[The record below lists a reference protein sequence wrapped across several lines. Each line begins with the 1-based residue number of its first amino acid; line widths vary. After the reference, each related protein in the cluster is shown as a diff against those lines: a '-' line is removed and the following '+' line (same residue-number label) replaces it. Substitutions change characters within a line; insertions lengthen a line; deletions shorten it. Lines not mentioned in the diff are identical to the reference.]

1 MEEVREIDLAYRIL
15 DDDLIDAAGRRCG
28 KVDDLELT
36 GEPGEP
42 AHLSAI
48 LCGRAVLAD
57 RLPRR
62 IRRLARRILGEPVL
76 GRTLLRVPWQEVDDI
91 SAVVKLRKDAPELGL
106 ARGERE
112 VESFVGKLPG
122 A

>member
-1 MEEVREIDLAYRIL
+1 MEAREIDLAYRIL
-15 DDDLIDAAGRRCG
+15 DDDLIDADGRRSG
-28 KVDDLELT
+28 KVDDLEFS
-36 GEPGEP
+36 GEPGKP
-42 AHLSAI
+42 TQLAAI

-62 IRRLARRILGEPVL
+62 VRRLARRVLGEPVL
-76 GRTLLRVPWQEVDDI
+76 GKTLVRVPWSEVDDI
-91 SAVVKLRKDAPELGL
+91 SSVVKLRKKAAELGL

-112 VESFVGKLPG
+112 EESFVKKLPG